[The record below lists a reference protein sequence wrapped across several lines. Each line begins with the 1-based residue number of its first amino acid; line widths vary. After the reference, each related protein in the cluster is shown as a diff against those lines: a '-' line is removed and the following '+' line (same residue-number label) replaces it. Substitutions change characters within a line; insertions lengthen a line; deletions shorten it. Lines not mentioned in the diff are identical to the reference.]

1 MIKMALSP
9 NFWNLLKVCLTVTED
24 EDPVTHWIND
34 CDGLFQDTK
43 LLQTIKNSHFD
54 FAIVD
59 GIYPFGFYALA
70 YKFDIPYAMLSIPV
84 APLTYRIPHLSSQ
97 VPNIFLLSGDKMSFF
112 TRLLSFMMD
121 MLEYVSYAYYRGDF
135 INKYVQEKKFLSNLE
150 LIQAAKL
157 SFQIYDPV
165 LRFPRPKMPNVVFV
179 GDIMARKSQELS
191 EDLTKLLNSA
201 KDGAVVVSL
210 GTMIESLPVNL
221 TNILYDALGQI
232 KYLVI
237 MKKAGIVPA
246 NLAKNIHLLEWIPQN
261 DLLGHKNVKLF
272 ITHCGLNSVIEAVYH
287 GVPIVGLPLA
297 YDQPFN
303 AFALDLK
310 GYGKQLKWGDFKAKD
325 LKEAIEEVLGNPVF
339 GEKAKHM
346 SMSFR
351 DKMDTPAERVSFWI
365 DHVLQH
371 GDGHLRTKAFNL
383 NLFQFLM
390 WDVYLFLLLVLI
402 ISLIFTFYFTK
413 LCCRCLCKCCCSEGQ
428 KLKEE

>member
-1 MIKMALSP
+1 
-9 NFWNLLKVCLTVTED
+9 
-24 EDPVTHWIND
+24 
-34 CDGLFQDTK
+34 
-43 LLQTIKNSHFD
+43 
-54 FAIVD
+54 
-59 GIYPFGFYALA
+59 
-70 YKFDIPYAMLSIPV
+70 
-84 APLTYRIPHLSSQ
+84 
-97 VPNIFLLSGDKMSFF
+97 
-112 TRLLSFMMD
+112 MMD
-121 MLEYVSYAYYRGDF
+121 MLEYMSHASYRGNF
-135 INKYVQEKKFLSNLE
+135 VNKYVQEKKFLSNLE

-165 LRFPRPKMPNVVFV
+165 LSFPRPKMPNVVFV

-191 EDLTKLLNSA
+191 EDLTKLLNKA

-210 GTMIESLPVNL
+210 GTMIESLPANL

-246 NLAKNIHLLEWIPQN
+246 NLSKNIHLLEWIPQN

-339 GEKAKHM
+339 EEKAKHM
-346 SMSFR
+346 SMAFH
-351 DKMDTPAERVSFWI
+351 DKMDSPADRVSIPYHCATCCRTSACEVRICIWYKSGPAPVCRVSFWI

-371 GDGHLRTKAFNL
+371 GDGQLRTKAFNL

-390 WDVYLFLLLVLI
+390 WDVYLFLLFVLI
-402 ISLIFTFYFTK
+402 ISLIFTFYCTK

-428 KLKEE
+428 KLKAE